1 MSFPATWFVLP
12 HVRTTGNQGSH
23 PAACADPQGR
33 GLFRRRQLEY
43 RPVRTHDV
51 RDLQRRDLSALPE
64 ATAAPTNTRTAHDSH
79 TRQCSLPSRD
89 TPCPVPT
96 PARPTPASPVPA
108 TVRPQLASIER
119 VWKLT
124 RHLATH
130 TRSSPRFPTLS
141 KPSMPASIAGVART
155 TCGAD
160 HAALLKTLCLVMP
173 DDPTLKDD
181 ALAIGGRAR
190 RILDE

>member
-12 HVRTTGNQGSH
+12 HVGTTGNQGSH

-79 TRQCSLPSRD
+79 TRQCSLRSRD
-89 TPCPVPT
+89 SPCPVPA

-108 TVRPQLASIER
+108 TVQPATCADRARMEIDTAPRDPQPLLRRSEEHTSELQSLLRSLASTEQR
-119 VWKLT
+119 V
-124 RHLATH
+124 A
-130 TRSSPRFPTLS
+130 PTML
-141 KPSMPASIAGVART
+141 
-155 TCGAD
+155 
-160 HAALLKTLCLVMP
+160 HYL
-173 DDPTLKDD
+173 
-181 ALAIGGRAR
+181 R
-190 RILDE
+190 RCV

>member
-1 MSFPATWFVLP
+1 MSLPATWFVLP
-12 HVRTTGNQGSH
+12 HVGTTGNQGSH

-33 GLFRRRQLEY
+33 GPFRRRQLEY

-108 TVRPQLASIER
+108 TVRS
-119 VWKLT
+119 
-124 RHLATH
+124 AT
-130 TRSSPRFPTLS
+130 
-141 KPSMPASIAGVART
+141 
-155 TCGAD
+155 CAD
-160 HAALLKTLCLVMP
+160 
-173 DDPTLKDD
+173 
-181 ALAIGGRAR
+181 RAR
-190 RILDE
+190 METDTAPRDPQPHFATLPDVLKAVNACFDRWRRPNNVWRRPCCIT